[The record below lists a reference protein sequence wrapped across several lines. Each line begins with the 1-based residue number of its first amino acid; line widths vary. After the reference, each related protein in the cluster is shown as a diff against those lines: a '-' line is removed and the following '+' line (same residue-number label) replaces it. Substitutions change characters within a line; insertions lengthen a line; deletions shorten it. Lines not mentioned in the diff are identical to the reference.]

1 MMVLNKL
8 NEIKYNIHELNE
20 LGGVVKYEK
29 EFGFGKIGINEVP
42 QWFIYISDEQY
53 EKCVNRR

>member
-1 MMVLNKL
+1 MNKL

-53 EKCVNRR
+53 EKMCK

>member
-1 MMVLNKL
+1 MLVLNKL
-8 NEIKYNIHELNE
+8 NEIKYNIHE

-53 EKCVNRR
+53 ENMCK